1 MTKVN
6 TISMAEEEGL
16 IGSKYGAIGKD
27 VSISLGREGDST
39 DLMKRHPFDV
49 EISRIPAG
57 RTNTL
62 FHAHSAQWEFYHVI
76 EGHGKVRDERG
87 LHPIEKG
94 DAFLFKPGEA
104 HQTLMIVAP
113 TLSFTLLRTI
123 QSANRS
129 IYRTNTGGSLSL
141 PLPKKSAPIPT
152 PSIPGN
158 SDLKLSRRGSSH
170 GGHGGF

>member
-1 MTKVN
+1 MIKVN

-49 EISRIPAG
+49 EISRIPPG
-57 RTNTL
+57 RTNTI

-76 EGHGKVRDERG
+76 EGQGKVRDQSG
-87 LHPIEKG
+87 LNPIEKG

-104 HQTLMIVAP
+104 HQIINDSDADLIVYVVADNP
-113 TLSFTLLRTI
+113 ISESLYLPDEDRWIVKSPMT
-123 QSANRS
+123 QKVRS
-129 IYRTNTGGSLSL
+129 D
-141 PLPKKSAPIPT
+141 SAPIFPE
-152 PSIPGN
+152 
-158 SDLKLSRRGSSH
+158 D
-170 GGHGGF
+170 

>member
-27 VSISLGREGDST
+27 VSISLGRDGDST

-49 EISRIPAG
+49 EISRIPPG
-57 RTNTL
+57 RTNTV

-76 EGHGKVRDERG
+76 EGQGKVRDESG
-87 LHPIEKG
+87 LNPIEKG

-104 HQTLMIVAP
+104 HQIINDSDADLIVYVIADNP
-113 TLSFTLLRTI
+113 ISE
-123 QSANRS
+123 
-129 IYRTNTGGSLSL
+129 SLYL
-141 PLPKKSAPIPT
+141 PDEHRWIVKSPATQKVRVDSDPIFP
-152 PSIPGN
+152 
-158 SDLKLSRRGSSH
+158 DK
-170 GGHGGF
+170 